1 MVSYG
6 VTMPKDDWTRITLRL
21 PPDIHGALVKA
32 AGLSNLSLNR
42 QIVELLSTGLGIAI
56 VEGGHTLESVRAT
69 SDESKRLSAELD
81 RMIEEAGA
89 QRAELVKMLQQAEAQ
104 RATLDEMIAEEKRRL
119 DELKG
124 SA

>member
-1 MVSYG
+1 
-6 VTMPKDDWTRITLRL
+6 
-21 PPDIHGALVKA
+21 
-32 AGLSNLSLNR
+32 
-42 QIVELLSTGLGIAI
+42 
-56 VEGGHTLESVRAT
+56 
-69 SDESKRLSAELD
+69 
-81 RMIEEAGA
+81 MIEEAGA